1 MAPDTQENL
10 HPERAHLIRQ
20 RNERLV
26 LRLIFRS
33 GSLSQSKAVQHTGL
47 KAPTVFRIFSD
58 LEKRRPY

>member
-1 MAPDTQENL
+1 MAPDTQESL

-33 GSLSQSKAVQHTGL
+33 VSLSTKVKAVQHTGL
-47 KAPTVFRIFSD
+47 KSTHSVPYIF
-58 LEKRRPY
+58 KI